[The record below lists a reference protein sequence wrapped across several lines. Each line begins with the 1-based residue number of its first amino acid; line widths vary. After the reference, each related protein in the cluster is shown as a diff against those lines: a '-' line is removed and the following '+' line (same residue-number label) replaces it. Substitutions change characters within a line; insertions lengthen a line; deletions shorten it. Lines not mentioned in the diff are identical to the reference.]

1 MAEEDTLN
9 KQDDRPGRIMGILT
23 EDSRLFF
30 DLVKEL
36 RKRKLAFRS
45 LIFGEKTSMD
55 IGVILTSQADIDR
68 IDFDRVVA
76 VDHKDIFMGIRK
88 AFQALSG
95 MDPFGEMVIGVDPG
109 KEPGIAVLCNDELI
123 ESHKTRGQIKCA
135 TIILHMLDSYSYE
148 TSKLRMG
155 HGAPQS
161 RDEILNLVAD
171 AFDIVE
177 IINEFRT
184 TKLTKNAES
193 DVDAAINIA
202 RSGRCIRRLT
212 SSSHVEQ

>member
-1 MAEEDTLN
+1 MTNDPNE
-9 KQDDRPGRIMGILT
+9 QPGKVIGILT

-30 DLVKEL
+30 DLVKEF

-45 LIFGEKTSMD
+45 LVFGEKTPMD
-55 IGVILTSQADIDR
+55 IGVILTSQSDADRINFEKVVVVDNADIY
-68 IDFDRVVA
+68 
-76 VDHKDIFMGIRK
+76 MGIRK

-95 MDPFGEMVIGVDPG
+95 MDPFEEMIIGVDPG

-123 ESHKTRGQIKCA
+123 ESHKARGQMKCA
-135 TIILHMLDSYSYE
+135 IIILHMLDSYSYE
-148 TSKLRMG
+148 NSKLRIG

-202 RSGRCIRRLT
+202 RSGRCIRRLP
-212 SSSHVEQ
+212 

>member
-1 MAEEDTLN
+1 MSS
-9 KQDDRPGRIMGILT
+9 QDDRPGKNIGILT

-36 RKRKLAFRS
+36 RKRKLGFRS
-45 LIFGEKTSMD
+45 LVFGEKTPMD
-55 IGVILTSQADIDR
+55 IGVILTSQADIGR
-68 IDFDRVVA
+68 IDFDKIVI
-76 VDHKDIFMGIRK
+76 VDDTDIFMGIRK

-95 MDPFGEMVIGVDPG
+95 VDPFEEIIIGVDPG
-109 KEPGIAVLCNDELI
+109 KEPGIAVLCNDGLI
-123 ESHKTRGQIKCA
+123 ESHKTRGQMKCA
-135 TIILHMLDSYSYE
+135 IIILHMLDSYSY
-148 TSKLRMG
+148 TNSKLRIG

-161 RDEILNLVAD
+161 RDEILNLVGD
-171 AFDIVE
+171 AFDVVE

-202 RSGRCIRRLT
+202 RSGRCIRRLAP
-212 SSSHVEQ
+212 SSPVEQ

>member
-1 MAEEDTLN
+1 MNNDQN
-9 KQDDRPGRIMGILT
+9 GKPGKTIGILT

-45 LIFGEKTSMD
+45 LIFGEKTPMD
-55 IGVILTSQADIDR
+55 IGVILTSQTDIGR
-68 IDFDRVVA
+68 IDFDKIVI
-76 VDHKDIFMGIRK
+76 VDDADIYMGIRK
-88 AFQALSG
+88 AFQELSG
-95 MDPFGEMVIGVDPG
+95 MKPFEEMIIGVDPG

-123 ESHKTRGQIKCA
+123 ESHKARGQMKCA
-135 TIILHMLDSYSYE
+135 TIILHMLESYAYTS
-148 TSKLRMG
+148 SKLRIG

-171 AFDIVE
+171 AFDVVE

-202 RSGRCIRRLT
+202 RSGRCMRRL
-212 SSSHVEQ
+212 S